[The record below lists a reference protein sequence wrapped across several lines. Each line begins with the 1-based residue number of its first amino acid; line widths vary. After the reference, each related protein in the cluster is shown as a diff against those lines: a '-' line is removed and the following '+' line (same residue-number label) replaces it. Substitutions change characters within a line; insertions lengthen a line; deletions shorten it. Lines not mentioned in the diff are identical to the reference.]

1 MALKFFEHKS
11 PIGLLR
17 ICVKLANGNRVM
29 TRANSKHLRRK
40 WRSGNDFR
48 ISNRAVVS
56 SDSERQRESEERAG
70 GGFPRAYGAP
80 MLFAIARD
88 PVTIFVCWG
97 VYWPAVFADN
107 APVDKQVHLRVHT
120 AEGVEE
126 KRLAVEPMAGNCYIE
141 VSRPNTL
148 YHLEIGY
155 YQPADVWNSVAT
167 SNEVTMPAS
176 HMSKNLDVDLAAIPF
191 HLSFQDLVDLLGPA
205 NDNELAVVISQFQ
218 KRALSRERRKAPS
231 GNERKILRKLQ
242 VSLSEVAAGWRAF
255 DEIDSE
261 TLPRRTRAFP
271 GFAGTSPSRG
281 FERDWASAGS

>member
-11 PIGLLR
+11 PVGLSR
-17 ICVKLANGNRVM
+17 IYVKLANGSRVM

-48 ISNRAVVS
+48 ISNRPVVS
-56 SDSERQRESEERAG
+56 SDLERQRESQERAG
-70 GGFPRAYGAP
+70 SGFPRAHGAP

-88 PVTIFVCWG
+88 PVTIFAYWSI
-97 VYWPAVFADN
+97 YWPAIFADN

-126 KRLAVEPMAGNCYIE
+126 KHLAVEPMAGNCYIE

-148 YHLEIGY
+148 YDLEIGY

-167 SNEVTMPAS
+167 SNDVTMPAS

-205 NDNELAVVISQFQ
+205 NDRELAVVISQFQ
-218 KRALSRERRKAPS
+218 KRLLSSEQSKEVTAGDKKVLRELAISLPQIAAAWRQFDWTDAQKLMKLTGAQPALGA
-231 GNERKILRKLQ
+231 
-242 VSLSEVAAGWRAF
+242 
-255 DEIDSE
+255 
-261 TLPRRTRAFP
+261 
-271 GFAGTSPSRG
+271 TSPAHAFQS
-281 FERDWASAGS
+281 DWSSGGW

>member
-141 VSRPNTL
+141 VCHPNTL

-155 YQPADVWNSVAT
+155 YEPADVWNSVAT

-218 KRALSRERRKAPS
+218 KRALRSEGRPPLSPKEKR
-231 GNERKILRKLQ
+231 ILRKLD
-242 VSLSEVAAGWRAF
+242 VPLFDIAAARRAF
-255 DEIDSE
+255 DDTDSDE
-261 TLPRRTRAFP
+261 LARRTGALL
-271 GFAGTSPSRG
+271 GFGASSPNRG
-281 FERDWASAGS
+281 FSDTSWS

>member
-1 MALKFFEHKS
+1 MALRFFEHKS
-11 PIGLLR
+11 PVGLLR
-17 ICVKLANGNRVM
+17 ICGKLANGNCVM

-40 WRSGNDFR
+40 WKFGNDFR
-48 ISNRAVVS
+48 ISNRPVVS

-70 GGFPRAYGAP
+70 SGFPRAHGAP

-88 PVTIFVCWG
+88 PVTIFAYWSI
-97 VYWPAVFADN
+97 YWPAIFADN

-167 SNEVTMPAS
+167 SNDVTMPAS
-176 HMSKNLDVDLAAIPF
+176 HMSEDLDVDLAAIPF

-218 KRALSRERRKAPS
+218 KRALSGEERTRPGPGEK
-231 GNERKILRKLQ
+231 RILRRLE
-242 VSLSEVAAGWRAF
+242 VSLPEIAAAQRAF
-255 DEIDSE
+255 DEADTE
-261 TLPRRTRAFP
+261 KLARRTGAPLAFGP
-271 GFAGTSPSRG
+271 SSPSRG
-281 FERDWASAGS
+281 FEGDWASAGS